1 MNEYRTVRVK
11 NKKGCKFLGEL
22 EKQGWK
28 FDHIKRY
35 VCDNGKTDRGKESN
49 AFIDYVLVREV
60 PEQTEGES

>member
-11 NKKGCKFLGEL
+11 NKKGCKLLGEL

-28 FDHIKRY
+28 FDHVKRY
-35 VCDNGKTDRGKESN
+35 VRDNGKTDRKKSN
-49 AFIDYVLVREV
+49 AFIDLVLVRET